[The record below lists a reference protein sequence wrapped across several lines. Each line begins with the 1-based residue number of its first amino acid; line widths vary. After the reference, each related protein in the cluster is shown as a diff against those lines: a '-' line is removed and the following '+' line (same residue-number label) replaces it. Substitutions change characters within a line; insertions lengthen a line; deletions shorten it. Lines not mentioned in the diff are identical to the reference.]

1 MKKVMGIILIVG
13 LAGLLGW
20 QIYQRVLAA
29 KAANLGGG
37 LPGQGRGGSVA
48 VAVEIAEVKQQTI
61 QDIGQFT
68 GSLSPKSQFMVAP
81 KVAGQLVQL
90 LVNIGDPVKQNQLIA
105 KLDDDVARQNVAKAQ
120 ADLDM
125 AKASLMQSQS
135 ALETAKRELDR
146 AQTLFQKDIQSQS
159 ALDTAKAKYDA
170 AIAQAKVAQATV
182 ANRQSSLETTRSQ
195 LAYTEI
201 RATWEN
207 GNETRVVGERFVDAG
222 AILQA
227 NAPIVSIL
235 DVATIVCVIQVIERD
250 YFRIK
255 QGQTA
260 TIDTDALPGKTF
272 TGQIVRI
279 APLLAENSRQARV
292 EIEIPNPENLLK
304 PGMFVRVQLAFD
316 KIDNATVVPAAA
328 LVKRNEQPGVFL
340 ADLNAM
346 KARFVPVKV
355 GVSNNMQVQIIEP
368 QLSGSVVTIGQYL
381 LEDGT
386 AILLPQKQ
394 AAPTSGEHPQR
405 KKE

>member
-1 MKKVMGIILIVG
+1 MKKAIGVLFIVG

-20 QIYQRVLAA
+20 QIYQRVLES
-29 KAANLGGG
+29 KTTNTGGP
-37 LPGQGRGGSVA
+37 PGQGRGGGVA

-90 LVNIGDPVKQNQLIA
+90 LVNIGDRVKQNQLIA

-125 AKASLMQSQS
+125 AKASLAQSQS
-135 ALETAKRELDR
+135 ALEIAKRELDR
-146 AQTLFQKDIQSQS
+146 AQSLFQKDIQSQS
-159 ALDTAKAKYDA
+159 ALDAARAKYDA
-170 AIAQAKVAQATV
+170 AVAQAKVAQATV

-207 GNETRVVGERFVDAG
+207 GDGERVVGERFVDAG

-255 QGQTA
+255 LGQTA

-328 LVKRNEQPGVFL
+328 LVKRNEQQGVFL

-346 KARFVPVKV
+346 KAKFVPVKV
-355 GVSNNMQVQIIEP
+355 GVSNSTQVQIIEP
-368 QLSGSVVTIGQYL
+368 QLSGSVVTLGQYL

-386 AILLPQKQ
+386 TILLPQKQ
-394 AAPTSGEHPQR
+394 AAPPSGERPKR
-405 KKE
+405 KTE

>member
-1 MKKVMGIILIVG
+1 MKKVIGILLVIS

-29 KAANLGGG
+29 KTANPAGGAA
-37 LPGQGRGGSVA
+37 GRGRVA
-48 VAVEIAEVKQQTI
+48 VAVEIAEIKQQTI
-61 QDIGQFT
+61 QDAGEFT

-90 LVNIGDPVKQNQLIA
+90 LVNVGDRVKQGQLLA

-120 ADLDM
+120 ADSDM

-135 ALETAKRELDR
+135 ALDTAKRELDR
-146 AQTLFQKDIQSQS
+146 AQALFQKEIQSQS
-159 ALDTAKAKYDA
+159 GLDTAKAKYDA
-170 AIAQAKVAQATV
+170 AIAQVKVAQATV
-182 ANRQSSLETTRSQ
+182 TNRQSSIETARSQ
-195 LAYTEI
+195 LAYAEI
-201 RATWEN
+201 RAAWED
-207 GNETRVVGERFVDAG
+207 GKGERVVGERFVDAG

-260 TIDTDALPGKTF
+260 TIDTDALPGQTF
-272 TGQIVRI
+272 TGLIVRI
-279 APLLAENSRQARV
+279 APLLKENSRQARV
-292 EIEIPNPENLLK
+292 EIEIPNPDNLLK
-304 PGMFVRVQLAFD
+304 PGMFVRVRLEFE
-316 KIDNATVVPAAA
+316 KIDNATVAPAVA
-328 LVKRNEQPGVFL
+328 LVKRNDRQGVFL
-340 ADLNAM
+340 VDVQAM
-346 KARFVPVKV
+346 KATFVPVKL
-355 GVSNNMQVQIIEP
+355 GVSTSTQVQIIEP
-368 QLSGSVVTIGQYL
+368 PLSGSVVILGQYL

-386 AILLPQKQ
+386 AILLPPKQ
-394 AAPTSGEHPQR
+394 EAAPSGERPQR